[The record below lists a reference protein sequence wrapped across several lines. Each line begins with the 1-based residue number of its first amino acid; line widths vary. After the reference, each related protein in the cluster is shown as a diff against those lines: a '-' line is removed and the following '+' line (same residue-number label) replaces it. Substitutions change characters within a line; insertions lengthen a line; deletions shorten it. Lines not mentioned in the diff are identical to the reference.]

1 MGRGVLIITE
11 WSIIIP
17 NWHLTL
23 EQNEATKSIQNMPS
37 SCVGCVW
44 TWKDHY
50 ICGATCYR
58 NIARLCS
65 CHAMWWAAGPFLPV
79 SALLC
84 CASLAFHAVQALHCQ
99 PRRQVIE
106 AISVLESKD
115 QPKHSVLCC
124 VYFDR
129 AVTIFTCSALP
140 KRIHFASPGFKVT
153 SSCLLRWF
161 IQMWTTHDDCSY
173 KYVFFGRLNF
183 IWCMRL
189 FLF

>member
-84 CASLAFHAVQALHCQ
+84 SA
-99 PRRQVIE
+99 
-106 AISVLESKD
+106 
-115 QPKHSVLCC
+115 VLCFIGLPC
-124 VYFDR
+124 CTGSSLSAEEASDRGYLGPWVERSTQAFSFTLLCLFRSSSDYF
-129 AVTIFTCSALP
+129 
-140 KRIHFASPGFKVT
+140 
-153 SSCLLRWF
+153 
-161 IQMWTTHDDCSY
+161 
-173 KYVFFGRLNF
+173 YVFRTSEAYSLCISWF
-183 IWCMRL
+183 
-189 FLF
+189 

>member
-1 MGRGVLIITE
+1 MKQPKVSKTCRVPASSVVFELGR
-11 WSIIIP
+11 
-17 NWHLTL
+17 
-23 EQNEATKSIQNMPS
+23 
-37 SCVGCVW
+37 
-44 TWKDHY
+44 KDHY
-50 ICGATCYR
+50 ICGSASYG
-58 NIARLCS
+58 NIARLCF
-65 CHAMWWAAGPFLPV
+65 CHATWWAAGPFLPV

-84 CASLAFHAVQALHCQ
+84 CASLAFHAVQAIHCQ

-153 SSCLLRWF
+153 FSCLLRCF
-161 IQMWTTHDDCSY
+161 YDLCLLKFCAT
-173 KYVFFGRLNF
+173 
-183 IWCMRL
+183 
-189 FLF
+189 